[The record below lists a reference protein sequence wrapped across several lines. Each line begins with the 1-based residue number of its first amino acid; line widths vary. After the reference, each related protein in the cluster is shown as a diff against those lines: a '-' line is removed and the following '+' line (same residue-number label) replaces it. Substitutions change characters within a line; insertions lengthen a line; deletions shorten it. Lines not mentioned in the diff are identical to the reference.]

1 MKHYI
6 LITLFLLTSSIVFS
20 QTAKEYFD
28 MGDSKYDL
36 EDYIGAIKDYSKAI
50 EINPNFADAYYNRGN
65 AKSTEK
71 GAIADY
77 SKAIGINPNYADAYH
92 KRGIAKLDLE
102 DYEGAIAD
110 LSKAIEFNPD
120 DADAYHVRGMA
131 KLALEDYRE
140 AIADFTK
147 AIEINPDDEWA
158 YLRRGLAK
166 SSFEDYEGSIQDLN
180 EAIIMFDQMDFSND
194 DREVGLSLAHLV
206 RGLAKVSIDKFACA
220 DFIAVKGHSKILRK
234 YDSYNKTFLEAQNM
248 MYEASKDLT
257 IESKFDEKLKKYLL
271 KTPDKLFLRTAKK
284 MCKYCRKL

>member
-50 EINPNFADAYYNRGN
+50 EINPNFADAYYNRGR

-92 KRGIAKLDLE
+92 NRGIAKLDLE

-120 DADAYHVRGMA
+120 DADAYNDRGIL
-131 KLALEDYRE
+131 KLILGQIDSGCL
-140 AIADFTK
+140 DLSK
-147 AIEINPDDEWA
+147 AGELGYFDA
-158 YLRRGLAK
+158 YDVIK
-166 SSFEDYEGSIQDLN
+166 E
-180 EAIIMFDQMDFSND
+180 
-194 DREVGLSLAHLV
+194 
-206 RGLAKVSIDKFACA
+206 
-220 DFIAVKGHSKILRK
+220 
-234 YDSYNKTFLEAQNM
+234 
-248 MYEASKDLT
+248 
-257 IESKFDEKLKKYLL
+257 
-271 KTPDKLFLRTAKK
+271 
-284 MCKYCRKL
+284 YCN